1 MLRPLVVVLATL
13 AAVAGCSGDDSP
25 DEAVPEQVS
34 EGLAALFAGDHA
46 ADEDAPAA
54 TCFADELAAR
64 VTLAQLREAGVVG
77 DDDRVVAD
85 VPPLPADLA
94 HDWAAAQL
102 ACTDFVEESTDA
114 QVRISKGRLDAD
126 AYAACLREALPEEAL
141 RAAVAASLAGRWD
154 SAELADLADAQGSCR
169 RAATPPD
176 E

>member
-1 MLRPLVVVLATL
+1 MLRPLLVVLATL
-13 AAVAGCSGDDSP
+13 AVLAGCSGDEPP
-25 DEAVPEQVS
+25 DEAVPQQVA

-64 VTLAQLREAGVVG
+64 VSLAQLRDAGVVG

-94 HDWAAAQL
+94 DHWAAAQL
-102 ACTDFVEESTDA
+102 ACTDFVAESTDA
-114 QVRISKGRLDAD
+114 QVRISKGRLDAE
-126 AYAACLREALPEEAL
+126 AYAACLREALPEDEL

-154 SAELADLADAQGSCR
+154 SAELAVLAEAQGRCR
-169 RAATPPD
+169 RGATPPD